1 MYQRGAIPLPK
12 GKVVLG
18 LGTYGSAVIC
28 GSNTPSLAAVF
39 TTSLAAVKTT
49 QKQSPAAV
57 KPTSWE
63 PLGWGGDKVEMV
75 THVKRG

>member
-1 MYQRGAIPLPK
+1 MYQRGAIPLPE

-49 QKQSPAAV
+49 QKNHLRQ
-57 KPTSWE
+57 
-63 PLGWGGDKVEMV
+63 
-75 THVKRG
+75 